1 MDPMLFIPLLL
12 LGAMLIFMWRGNK
25 KRAEQQ
31 STLREQM
38 VVGAD
43 VMTQAGIF
51 GTITD
56 IDAENNVTTIETSP
70 GVPLRVHSA
79 TILNVITPTVPDDAS
94 ALSAMD
100 AQPATDDV
108 AEQPAV
114 SETSSEADTL
124 RADEH
129 EAELGEPNADVA
141 AEAETADRIEAQD
154 GDAPRVNLDT
164 DLPGQDPLGDYR
176 GNSKA

>member
-31 STLREQM
+31 ATMREQM

-56 IDAENNVTTIETSP
+56 IDTDNNVTTIETSP

-79 TILNVITPTVPDDAS
+79 TILNIVTPTVPDDAS
-94 ALSAMD
+94 ALASLD
-100 AQPATDDV
+100 TDT
-108 AEQPAV
+108 PAV
-114 SETSSEADTL
+114 SPAADDTL
-124 RADEH
+124 REDERD
-129 EAELGEPNADVA
+129 AEIGEPNADVA
-141 AEAETADRIEAQD
+141 AEAEVADREAETDSAND
-154 GDAPRVNLDT
+154 GPRVNLDK
-164 DLPGQDPLGDYR
+164 DLPGDDPLGNYR
-176 GNSKA
+176 GDTKA